1 MENGN
6 ATNTGSSLDLT
17 KWGLAVVLVIIAV
30 AGNAYFS
37 EQPFLYRLVGVVL
50 LIGGAGFVASTTV
63 KGSQLVALIK
73 DARAEA
79 RRVVWPTKQETWT
92 TSAIVVVVVLISAL
106 ILWGVDYL
114 LGASVSYIIG

>member
-1 MENGN
+1 MENGKPVN
-6 ATNTGSSLDLT
+6 ASSSLDLA
-17 KWGLAVVLVIIAV
+17 KWGVSFVLVLIAI

-37 EQPFLYRLVGVVL
+37 DQPFLYRLVGVVV
-50 LIGGAGFVASTTV
+50 LIGAAGFVAATTV